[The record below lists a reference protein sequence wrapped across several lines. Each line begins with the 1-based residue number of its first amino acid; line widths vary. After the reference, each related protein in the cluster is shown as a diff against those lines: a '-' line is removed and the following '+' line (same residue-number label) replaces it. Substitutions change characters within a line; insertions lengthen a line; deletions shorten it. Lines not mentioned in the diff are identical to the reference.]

1 LTQLEKEGKEIVA
14 RIEDNRKIVD
24 GIQELEKK
32 FSPNY
37 HLILVLKLKFI
48 MTSFT
53 EKSLNEYKVE
63 YCQSILPILQKLEGG
78 HSPVIGQVAME
89 FSKIQISMISD
100 ELKAEKITNE
110 EYLKKVR
117 PHILLQMEAKKWAT

>member
-1 LTQLEKEGKEIVA
+1 
-14 RIEDNRKIVD
+14 
-24 GIQELEKK
+24 
-32 FSPNY
+32 
-37 HLILVLKLKFI
+37 

-53 EKSLNEYKVE
+53 EKRLNEAKVE

-89 FSKIQISMISD
+89 LSKIEISMISD
-100 ELKAEKITNE
+100 DLKAEKITNE
-110 EYLKKVR
+110 EYLKKIR